1 MKLKATGMR
10 KVGPIAYL
18 TQDSEFSFLYTSHD
32 DLLTLLIPKSHR
44 FDEDLASSST
54 TLALSLFFESLM
66 INLTSCGDRLLEF
79 ATRSEKLFNRRD
91 HL

>member
-18 TQDSEFSFLYTSHD
+18 TQDSEFSFLYTSY
-32 DLLTLLIPKSHR
+32 DLLTLLLPKSHR

-79 ATRSEKLFNRRD
+79 AIRSEKLFNRRD